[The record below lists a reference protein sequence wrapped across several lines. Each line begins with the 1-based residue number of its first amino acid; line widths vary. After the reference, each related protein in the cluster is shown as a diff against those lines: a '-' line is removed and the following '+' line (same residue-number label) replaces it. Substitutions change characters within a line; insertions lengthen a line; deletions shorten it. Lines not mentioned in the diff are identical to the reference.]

1 LHPTQSAVERVR
13 PTERDNHPGAI
24 LGFGTTFEAPL
35 RLPAGRWSIEIKL
48 VSRAPERMPSL
59 VLSDWE
65 VEVR

>member
-1 LHPTQSAVERVR
+1 VYAQPSARQPSR
-13 PTERDNHPGAI
+13 RDSW
-24 LGFGTTFEAPL
+24 LWDLTFEALL
-35 RLPAGRWSIEIKL
+35 RLSAGRRSIEIKL